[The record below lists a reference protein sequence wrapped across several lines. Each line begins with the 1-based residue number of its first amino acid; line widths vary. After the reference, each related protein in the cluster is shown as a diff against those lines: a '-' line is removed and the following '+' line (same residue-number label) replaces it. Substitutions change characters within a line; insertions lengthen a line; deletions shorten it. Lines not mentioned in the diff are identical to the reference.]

1 MLKTLHPQSGLHPSL
16 SLFSPLLRFYT
27 DALLKAPGSSYWLV
41 IALADQPTPRRH
53 IPAVRY
59 RFLLNGLHLKIA
71 TRCLRLLI
79 SPFVDYSAMSPRHH
93 TISPQVPIAGLFQYS
108 GVKRVRSQ
116 WRHRLK
122 IQSHML

>member
-1 MLKTLHPQSGLHPSL
+1 MLKNSASTAGS
-16 SLFSPLLRFYT
+16 SPIFELVFTTFKVLPRCAF
-27 DALLKAPGSSYWLV
+27 KSSRGSYWLV